1 MRLIWYFLIGFI
13 YVIPNICSYAG
24 RYIHIIKPMVILY
37 FTLLFFR
44 LLLIWDGGDM
54 MPYKTF
60 LDNNSR
66 NGRWEYLEYDMNYKT
81 DRFYK

>member
-1 MRLIWYFLIGFI
+1 MQEDIFILSSLWLYFI
-13 YVIPNICSYAG
+13 YLIV
-24 RYIHIIKPMVILY
+24 
-37 FTLLFFR
+37 FR

>member
-1 MRLIWYFLIGFI
+1 
-13 YVIPNICSYAG
+13 
-24 RYIHIIKPMVILY
+24 
-37 FTLLFFR
+37 
-44 LLLIWDGGDM
+44 M

-81 DRFYK
+81 DRFYKMITVFTPTIIELI